1 MRQTDPRPTRKKM
14 YKKGKRW
21 MTALLASTLIASGPV
36 SLIGIIPAAPVVAA
50 TIVQQGSDGTSTWA
64 LDDSGTLTI
73 TAGELASRSSAS
85 ATSPAN
91 PWQSYA
97 SQITQINITGNVTL
111 NPISRGLFGDLPNL
125 TSITGL
131 DKVDFAGVTDAGGL
145 FYQDRALTD
154 LTFSGDLSS
163 ATTLSNIFAQ
173 MTNLKTLDLTGMKTS
188 PSPSA
193 SLWADALTGDA
204 ALTQI
209 TFGGQTYTDAATGIT
224 LPTAGTWFD
233 ASGAAKTAY
242 IHTTGQGTAAQI
254 YKRSTVTATYVDANG
269 QPIMSEGINPDA
281 TTYTPKTP
289 WNTAALQNYIFTP
302 TSADDWS
309 SAYTQA
315 DIPVTDQNITIPMT
329 KVYATG
335 TVAASNV
342 PWFAI
347 QTSNTDATLH
357 LGSGQLPEG
366 SDTQFSSPF
375 SSLISG
381 LKLTSLSIDQP
392 IKAAVNSGGLFATLT
407 DLTSITGL
415 EKLDTSNTTC
425 MANMFR
431 MLWKLQSGLEGVT
444 NWDTSKVT
452 NMNAMFYGIN
462 LVTQS
467 NEVTTNLDLSGWDTR
482 KVTNFTDIFQGT
494 QLNQIKFGTNFKT
507 AQAGPDGVLLPDPS
521 KTDPTK
527 PQVPWL
533 LVPNPTGQKESL
545 IYKDTMIPGTY
556 IRGTAASADMTYQT
570 STGTTVQTD
579 TIWGALGNS
588 IIYQPIDP
596 WATANLDSFKF
607 LYATSSG
614 EYTDTIPAAVTTT
627 LTSDTTDNQSFTV
640 LPVKAKGII
649 GSGDNAARWYLSEDN
664 TLTILGGTL
673 SNVDGAAT
681 NPWADIQTYDGQ
693 IVADVVQKID
703 VVQPTALGAN
713 AAYLFADMPKLAS
726 VNFSN
731 LDTAGTT
738 DMSGMFNNDA
748 ALTAADLSMFD
759 PSNVTSM
766 KDMFAGAST
775 LSTLTQ
781 PSDGLVGSSV
791 TDLSGMFHGDSALT
805 ALDVANW
812 DTSNV
817 TDMTD
822 AFNGASALTNLAV
835 DDWQTDK
842 LTAFDGAFA
851 NMTSLTSISLGA
863 ADSTTA
869 WSTASFDPATQSLTN
884 LFADDS
890 ALQTVTF
897 SKAFSAASGISVPL
911 PQATAKLWLRTS
923 DGVALP
929 ANEYTGTAASN
940 GTYTLTTAT
949 YTVTLIDDKTGQ
961 TLGTVTSDPLS
972 AADLGQPLDPDA
984 ILADWPGFIPVE
996 DTGPTVGTQF
1006 TMTDDVWTQ
1015 PLTLRVRQV
1024 GGPDQ
1029 FPNAGR
1035 DDRLIIL
1042 TVGTLALFAG
1052 LAGMLLLT
1060 HKTNKRS

>member
-1 MRQTDPRPTRKKM
+1 MRQTDSRTTRKKM

-36 SLIGIIPAAPVVAA
+36 SLLGIIPAAPVVAA
-50 TIVQQGSDGTSTWA
+50 TVVQQGSDGTSTWA
-64 LDDSGTLTI
+64 LDDSGMLTI
-73 TAGELASRSSAS
+73 TAGALASRAS
-85 ATSPAN
+85 ATATAPAN

-97 SQITQINITGNVTL
+97 SQITQINITGAVTL
-111 NPISRGLFGDLPNL
+111 NPISRGLFGGLPNL

-131 DKVDFAGVTDAGGL
+131 DKVDFTGVTDAGGL
-145 FYQDRALTD
+145 FYRDSALTD

-173 MTNLKTLDLTGMKTS
+173 MTSLKTLDLTGTKTS

-242 IHTTGQGTAAQI
+242 IHPTGQGTATQI

-269 QPIMSEGINPDA
+269 QPIMSEGISPDA

-302 TSADDWS
+302 PSADDWS

-315 DIPVTDQNITIPMT
+315 DIPVTDQNITIKMT
-329 KVYATG
+329 KVVATG
-335 TVAASNV
+335 TAGTV
-342 PWFAI
+342 PWFVVG
-347 QTSNTDATLH
+347 STLH
-357 LGSGQLPEG
+357 LGSGQLPE
-366 SDTQFSSPF
+366 SQDDYQSPF
-375 SSLISG
+375 INIVPG
-381 LKLTSLSIDQP
+381 VNLTALSIDDP
-392 IKAAVNSGGLFATLT
+392 IKAPINAGGLFASLT
-407 DLTSITGL
+407 ALETITGL
-415 EKLDTSNTTC
+415 EKLDTSQTTS
-425 MANMFR
+425 MSNMFR
-431 MLWKLQSGLEGVT
+431 MLWNLKSGLEGVT
-444 NWDTSKVT
+444 NWDTSNVT
-452 NMNAMFYGIN
+452 DMSEMFYGIN
-462 LVTQS
+462 LTATS
-467 NEVTTNLDLSGWDTR
+467 SDVTTNLDLSGWDTR
-482 KVTNFTDIFQGT
+482 KVTKFTDMFLGT
-494 QLNQIKFGTNFKT
+494 HLNQIKFGSNFKT
-507 AQAGPDGVLLPDPS
+507 AQAGPDGIALPNSD
-521 KTDPTK
+521 KGG
-527 PQVPWL
+527 WL
-533 LVPNPTGQKESL
+533 LVPNPTGQTQTTV
-545 IYKDTMIPGTY
+545 YKDTLLPGTY
-556 IRGTAASADMTYQT
+556 IQGTAASADMTYQT

-673 SNVDGAAT
+673 SNIDGAAT

-884 LFADDS
+884 LFAGDS

-897 SKAFSAASGISVPL
+897 SKAFSAASGITVPL

-929 ANEYTGTAASN
+929 ANEYTGTATSN

-961 TLGTVTSDPLS
+961 TLGMVTSDPLS

>member
-1 MRQTDPRPTRKKM
+1 MRQTDSRTTRKKM

-36 SLIGIIPAAPVVAA
+36 SLLGIIPAAPVVAA

-73 TAGELASRSSAS
+73 TAGELASRASAS
-85 ATSPAN
+85 APAN

-97 SQITQINITGNVTL
+97 SQITQINITGAVTL
-111 NPISRGLFGDLPNL
+111 NPISRGLFGGLPNL

-131 DKVDFAGVTDAGGL
+131 ANVSFVGVTDAGGL
-145 FYQDRALTD
+145 FYRDSALTN

-163 ATTLSNIFAQ
+163 ATSLSNIFAQ
-173 MTNLKTLDLTGMKTS
+173 MTSLKTLDLTGMKTS
-188 PSPSA
+188 TNPSA
-193 SLWADALTGDA
+193 SLWADALSGDA

-233 ASGAAKTAY
+233 ANGAAKTAY
-242 IHTTGQGTAAQI
+242 IHPTGQGTAAQI

-269 QPIMSEGINPDA
+269 QPIMSEGISPDA

-309 SAYTQA
+309 SAYQQS
-315 DIPVTDQNITIPMT
+315 DIPVTDQNITIKMT
-329 KVYATG
+329 KVVATG
-335 TVAASNV
+335 TAGTV
-342 PWFAI
+342 PWFVI
-347 QTSNTDATLH
+347 GSTLH
-357 LGSGQLPEG
+357 LGSGQLPE
-366 SDTQFSSPF
+366 SQDDYQSPF
-375 SSLISG
+375 INIVPG
-381 LKLTSLSIDQP
+381 VNLTALSIDDP
-392 IKAAVNSGGLFATLT
+392 IKAPVNAGGLFASLT
-407 DLTSITGL
+407 ALTTISGL
-415 EKLDTSNTTC
+415 EKLDTSQTTS
-425 MANMFR
+425 MSNMFR
-431 MLWKLQSGLEGVT
+431 MLFDLKSGLEGIT

-452 NMNAMFYGIN
+452 TMNSMFYGIN
-462 LVTQS
+462 LSIPGQVTA
-467 NEVTTNLDLSGWDTR
+467 VTTNLDLSGWDTR
-482 KVTNFTDIFQGT
+482 QVTDFGLMFEGT
-494 QLNQIKFGTNFKT
+494 RLNQITFGPDFKT
-507 AQAGPDGVLLPDPS
+507 AQAGSTGVTLPNSD
-521 KTDPTK
+521 KGTW
-527 PQVPWL
+527 V
-533 LVPNPTGQKESL
+533 LVPNPTGQKETTV
-545 IYKDTMIPGTY
+545 YQDTMSPGTY
-556 IRGTAASADMTYQT
+556 IQGTAASADMTYQT
-570 STGTTVQTD
+570 SAGTTVQTD

-588 IIYQPIDP
+588 IVYQPIDP
-596 WATANLDSFKF
+596 WATANLNSFKF
-607 LYATSSG
+607 LYATSTG
-614 EYTDTIPAAVTTT
+614 EYTDNIPAAVTTT

-713 AAYLFADMPKLAS
+713 VAYLFADLPKLTS
-726 VNFSN
+726 VNFSS

-759 PSNVTSM
+759 SSKVTSM
-766 KDMFAGAST
+766 KDMFAGASA
-775 LSTLTQ
+775 LSALTQ
-781 PSDGLVGSSV
+781 PSGGLVGSSV

-822 AFNGASALTNLAV
+822 TFNGTSALTTLAV
-835 DDWQTDK
+835 DNWQTDK

-851 NMTSLTSISLGA
+851 NMTSLTSINLGA
-863 ADSTTA
+863 ADSSTA
-869 WSTASFDPATQSLTN
+869 WSTASFDPTTQNLTN
-884 LFADDS
+884 LFAGDP

-897 SKAFSAASGISVPL
+897 SKAFATASGISVPL
-911 PQATAKLWLRTS
+911 PQATTKLWLRTS

-929 ANEYTGTAASN
+929 ANEYTGTATSN
-940 GTYTLTTAT
+940 GTYTLTEAT
-949 YTVTLIDDKTGQ
+949 YTVTLIDDKTGK
-961 TLGTVTSDPLS
+961 TLGTVTSDPLT
-972 AADLGQPLDPDA
+972 AADLGQPLDLDT

-1006 TMTDDVWTQ
+1006 TMTDGAWIQT
-1015 PLTLRVRQV
+1015 LTLRVRQV